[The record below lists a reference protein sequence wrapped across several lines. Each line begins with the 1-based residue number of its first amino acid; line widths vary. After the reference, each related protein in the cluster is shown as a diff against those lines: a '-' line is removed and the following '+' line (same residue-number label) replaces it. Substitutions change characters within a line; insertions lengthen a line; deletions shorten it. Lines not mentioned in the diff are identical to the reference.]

1 MNKRENQILNRIK
14 NQMKMKGFNQIKLGQ
29 CLGIKQ
35 YQVSRML
42 DGKPFP
48 TIDQLFLIAANLECS
63 ISYLL
68 GIKEESYQE
77 LSQEAGKIAHAYVS
91 SNETIQTVVKRLLDI
106 D

>member
-1 MNKRENQILNRIK
+1 MNTREKEIINRIK
-14 NQMKMKGFNQIKLGQ
+14 DQMKMKGFNQIKLGQ

-48 TIDQLFLIAANLECS
+48 TIDQLFLIAANLDCS

-68 GIKEESYQE
+68 GIKEETYQE
-77 LSQEAGKIAHAYVS
+77 LSHEAGTIAHAYVT
-91 SNETIQTVVKRLLDI
+91 SNETIQAIIKRLLDV